1 MLMEFISTREDAARA
16 RLASDLVL
24 ADGWGFVAGLLPIDL
39 DNDRTPLPEQVEAQT
54 RKVLA
59 NLERILETAALGREN
74 VVAVRIALVDL
85 PRLFERM
92 ASAYAGFFA
101 PDRLPAMSCVGAV
114 ALPRGALV
122 AMDVM
127 VRAG

>member
-1 MLMEFISTREDAARA
+1 MEFISTREDAART

-24 ADGWGFVAGLLPIDL
+24 VDGWGFAAGLLPIDL
-39 DNDRTPLPEQVEAQT
+39 DNDRTPLPEQVEAQV

-85 PRLFERM
+85 PRLYERM
-92 ASAYAGFFA
+92 TTAYVGFFP
-101 PDRLPAMSCVGAV
+101 PDRLPAMSCVGAA

-122 AMDVM
+122 AMDVV